1 MAGFVNQWLRWGD
14 APELR
19 WATNNAK
26 LIRHGRKPGK
36 EDDADMGNYVYGKIE
51 GKAENRPIYGI
62 CSGDDC
68 GKRAAAETG
77 KTNTENTGLQ
87 LLRG

>member
-1 MAGFVNQWLRWGD
+1 MMPIWEIMYMENR
-14 APELR
+14 
-19 WATNNAK
+19 
-26 LIRHGRKPGK
+26 RKK
-36 EDDADMGNYVYGKIE
+36 QK
-51 GKAENRPIYGI
+51 NRPIYGI